1 MARHTVACAVVAVV
15 VVAVAPSFI
24 IYNEEVFIKLMN
36 LSGDPYSLIHIFF
49 ISNLIFELS
58 LELLSK
64 FPK

>member
-36 LSGDPYSLIHIFF
+36 LSGDPYSLIQQNF
-49 ISNLIFELS
+49 SW
-58 LELLSK
+58 LLVEH
-64 FPK
+64 F